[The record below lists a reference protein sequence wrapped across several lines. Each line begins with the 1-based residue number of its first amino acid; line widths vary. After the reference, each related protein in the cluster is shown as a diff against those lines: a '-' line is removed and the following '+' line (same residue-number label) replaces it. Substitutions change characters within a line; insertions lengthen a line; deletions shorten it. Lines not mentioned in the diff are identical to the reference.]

1 MASEWKRTSLREAG
15 VTLIDCDHRTPPA
28 ADSGYPYVAIPQL
41 KEGRIMLNDV
51 RRISPEHFAEWT
63 RKAKPQHHDVILSRR
78 CNPGETAYVPAGLEC
93 ALGQNLVLL
102 RADGKK
108 LFPPFLRWLVRGTDW
123 WEQVGTFINVGAVFD
138 SLKCADIP
146 NFKMPLPPLAEQK
159 AIAAVL
165 GALDDKIELNRR
177 MNATLE
183 AMARALF
190 QSWFIDFDPV
200 RRNAD
205 RDPNQPSTRPVG
217 HPSPTG
223 RRDGDEG
230 LVSHDKLFPDSFQD
244 SELGHI
250 PKGWTIQPVGDVVD
264 CVGGGT
270 PSTAEPKYWE
280 GGTHHWTTPKDFS
293 SLQAP
298 VLLDTDRKLTDA
310 GIAKISSGLLPAGTL
325 LLSSRAPVGY
335 LAIAAMPVAIN
346 QGFIALKCNDRAS
359 NFFMLNWCQANM
371 AEIES
376 RATGTTFAEI
386 SKQNFRPIR
395 VVLPPKE
402 LMAAFTAKVAP
413 LYGGI
418 TANLHQSRT
427 LSTLRDTLLPKLL
440 SGELRVVNTGNLIH
454 IAN

>member
-1 MASEWKRTSLREAG
+1 MSKWLETTIGDQATLQRGIDITKVEQRPGKVPVISSGGISSYHDTVGVKGPGVVLGRKGVVGSVFYVEEDYWPHDTSLWVKDFHGNYPRFVYYFFKSVAPQIARMDVG
-15 VTLIDCDHRTPPA
+15 SANPTLNRNHVHP
-28 ADSGYPYVAIPQL
+28 
-41 KEGRIMLNDV
+41 
-51 RRISPEHFAEWT
+51 
-63 RKAKPQHHDVILSRR
+63 
-78 CNPGETAYVPAGLEC
+78 
-93 ALGQNLVLL
+93 
-102 RADGKK
+102 
-108 LFPPFLRWLVRGTDW
+108 
-123 WEQVGTFINVGAVFD
+123 
-138 SLKCADIP
+138 
-146 NFKMPLPPLAEQK
+146 MPIVWPPLAEQK

-190 QSWFIDFDPV
+190 QSWFVDFDPV
-200 RRNAD
+200 RAKLDGRPPAAL
-205 RDPNQPSTRPVG
+205 DPATAA
-217 HPSPTG
+217 
-223 RRDGDEG
+223 
-230 LVSHDKLFPDSFQD
+230 LFPASFQD
-244 SELGHI
+244 SEAGHI
-250 PKGWTIQPVGDVVD
+250 PKGWTIQPVGEVVD

-293 SLQAP
+293 ALQAP
-298 VLLDTDRKLTDA
+298 VLLDTDRKLTGA
-310 GIAKISSGLLPAGTL
+310 GIAKISSGLLPGGTL

-346 QGFIALKCNDRAS
+346 QGFIAMKCNDRAS
-359 NFFMLNWCQANM
+359 NFFMLNWCQTNM

-413 LYGGI
+413 VYAQI

-427 LSTLRDTLLPKLL
+427 LATLRDTLLPKLL
-440 SGELRVVNTGNLIH
+440 SGELIVA
-454 IAN
+454 ANRKAEEALS